1 MEDDSGD
8 GSLSSSFTADPDEF
22 GAKVATPR
30 NTVPEPAE
38 PDPPSDPT
46 APSAVAETVVSDAI
60 DYFQSIE
67 DPFAPPPGEAEVTS
81 SFFSFDQLENRQV
94 IEGYWVN
101 KPYAYVAIAYDPAVE
116 DRRYVVIEPKLT
128 AFESHLR
135 QDIAGMLRE
144 TLLNEDVEE
153 DTDRSAVL
161 DERIQALLAEYAP
174 DADPGTVYKVRYY
187 LQRDFTEL
195 GKVDPLMHD
204 RGIEDIS
211 CDGVGVPVF
220 VYHRDYRD
228 LQTNVDYEKE
238 ELNSFVIRM
247 AQRSGKHVSVANPMV
262 DTSLPDGSRVQM
274 TLGEEVS
281 HRGSNFT
288 IRQFADIP
296 HTPIDLV
303 RWGTFSIEQMAYL
316 WLCIEN
322 NMSLIFAGGTA
333 SGKTT
338 SMNAVSMFIPRNT
351 KVITIEDT
359 LEITLP
365 HENWIQGITR
375 DSTTADGHGAI
386 DMYDLLQAA
395 LRQRPE
401 YLLVGEVRTDPEVAL
416 SFFQAMATGHTA
428 YTTFHADSVQTVLS
442 RLQNPPL
449 DIPRQM
455 VQELDIVAIQKQI
468 YREDKRVRRNMTI
481 AELSPGDE
489 EVSSNPVF
497 SWDSETD
504 TFARTGTSDNL
515 AEIRRLR
522 GWNED
527 RLQTAL
533 DQRETFLRYLVENG
547 LYEYEEFTTAINR
560 FHTDGEELVDRIRS
574 GEVDPAEFTHGND
587 G

>member
-1 MEDDSGD
+1 MTGDSGD
-8 GSLSSSFTADPDEF
+8 ESPDPFHPTDPDQLE
-22 GAKVATPR
+22 ATISTPR
-30 NTVPEPAE
+30 DDVPELGK

-46 APSAVAETVVSDAI
+46 DPSTVANTVLADTI
-60 DYFQSIE
+60 EYFQSLE
-67 DPFAPPPGEAEVTS
+67 DPFAPPPTEDEITA
-81 SFFSFDQLENRQV
+81 SFFSFGSLEGFRV

-101 KPYAYVAIAYDPAVE
+101 QPFAYVAIVYDPAVE
-116 DRRYVVIEPKLT
+116 DRRYVAIEPELT
-128 AFESHLR
+128 PFETHLR
-135 QDIAGMLRE
+135 QDIAAMLRE
-144 TLLNEDVEE
+144 TLLNEDIED

-161 DERIQALLAEYAP
+161 DDRIKSLLEEYAP
-174 DADPGTVYKVRYY
+174 EADAGTVYKVRYY
-187 LQRDFTEL
+187 LQRDFTRL

-220 VYHRDYRD
+220 VYHREYRD
-228 LQTNVDYEKE
+228 LQSNVVYEKE

-247 AQRSGKHVSVANPMV
+247 AQRSGKHVSVSNPMV
-262 DTSLPDGSRVQM
+262 DTSLPDGSRIQM
-274 TLGEEVS
+274 TLGEDVS
-281 HRGSNFT
+281 PRGSNFT

-296 HTPIDLV
+296 HTPIDLI

-375 DSTTADGHGAI
+375 DSTTAEGHGAI

-401 YLLVGEVRTDPEVAL
+401 YLLVGEVRTDPAVAL

-428 YTTFHADSVQTVLS
+428 YTTFHADSVETVLS

-449 DIPRQM
+449 DIPQQM

-468 YREDKRVRRNMTI
+468 YREDKRVRRNITI
-481 AELSPGDE
+481 AELAPGDQQ
-489 EVSSNPVF
+489 VSSTPIF
-497 SWDSETD
+497 SWDGETD
-504 TFARTGTSDNL
+504 TFARTGESNNL

-522 GWNED
+522 GWSED

-533 DQRETFLRYLVENG
+533 DQRETFLRFLVDNDI
-547 LYEYEEFTTAINR
+547 YEFEPFTTAINR
-560 FHTDGEELVDRIRS
+560 FYTAGDQLIARMEA
-574 GEVDPAEFTHGND
+574 GEVDPTEFVSGGD
-587 G
+587 E